1 MASELT
7 MIHGVPPDCDE
18 REFLREL
25 QNALLWINFRYHRAA
40 VLVRG
45 GRTGAGTAD
54 GLRVPTRPADRL
66 PAILRRMNVYSPA
79 LMPSCTCSTGF
90 RCVW

>member
-25 QNALLWINFRYHRAA
+25 QNALLWINFRFYLAPLFWF
-40 VLVRG
+40 VVG
-45 GRTGAGTAD
+45 GPWGR
-54 GLRVPTRPADRL
+54 
-66 PAILRRMNVYSPA
+66 
-79 LMPSCTCSTGF
+79 SC
-90 RCVW
+90 

>member
-25 QNALLWINFRYHRAA
+25 QNALLWINFRYYGAA

-45 GRTGAGTAD
+45 GRTRG
-54 GLRVPTRPADRL
+54 R
-66 PAILRRMNVYSPA
+66 Y
-79 LMPSCTCSTGF
+79 C
-90 RCVW
+90 

>member
-1 MASELT
+1 

-25 QNALLWINFRYHRAA
+25 QNALLWINFRYYTGAA

-45 GRTGAGTAD
+45 GRT
-54 GLRVPTRPADRL
+54 
-66 PAILRRMNVYSPA
+66 
-79 LMPSCTCSTGF
+79 TGGQY
-90 RCVW
+90 C